1 MNNNQ
6 YKAYIIP
13 RKIDESDLSWLLN
26 TRKYLRGF
34 EARKMYKEILSR
46 DDVIK
51 VSVNEWVKAKE
62 SYS

>member
-26 TRKYLRGF
+26 T
-34 EARKMYKEILSR
+34 
-46 DDVIK
+46 
-51 VSVNEWVKAKE
+51 E
-62 SYS
+62 SI